1 MTGDDRSTDDN
12 AYEGPDVELPT
23 HDGAVPGGVPP
34 FGHPVHS
41 DEDQDARED

>member
-1 MTGDDRSTDDN
+1 MSGDDHNADEN

-34 FGHPVHS
+34 FGHPVDPDEAPDS
-41 DEDQDARED
+41 D